1 MSPPCSG
8 RLRPAGDHR
17 NGIGCLATP
26 HVGATIDRRDGTHV
40 LRAATGRR
48 RVAEDADIETNSR
61 VSGRSND
68 REVQD
73 SSCAGIAR
81 MARRPLGGAARS
93 TRIGP
98 VSRFDRRGFLQKI
111 GAGIALAPF
120 AGMAMTHGSPS
131 TAGPAP
137 ERQAPASDRSDS
149 PAISIARAHIEAWSN
164 HDFASAR
171 KSLAADIHFTA
182 TSMQPA
188 MAPTDLVGIDNYMT
202 GLVRFAHA
210 VVPASA
216 RVIASIGDERNAL
229 VMVTV
234 KAFLGL
240 GTPKT
245 LPMARLYL
253 LDGQG
258 KIKGEQVIFYVERS

>member
-1 MSPPCSG
+1 MSQ
-8 RLRPAGDHR
+8 L
-17 NGIGCLATP
+17 
-26 HVGATIDRRDGTHV
+26 
-40 LRAATGRR
+40 
-48 RVAEDADIETNSR
+48 
-61 VSGRSND
+61 
-68 REVQD
+68 
-73 SSCAGIAR
+73 
-81 MARRPLGGAARS
+81 
-93 TRIGP
+93 
-98 VSRFDRRGFLQKI
+98 DRRGFLQ
-111 GAGIALAPF
+111 GLVAGLALAPF
-120 AGMAMTHGSPS
+120 AGMAMTQHSPS
-131 TAGPAP
+131 IAGFVP
-137 ERQAPASDRSDS
+137 ERQDPASAKPDS
-149 PAISIARAHIEAWSN
+149 PAIAIAHAHIEAWSN

-188 MAPTDLVGIDNYMT
+188 MTPTDLVGIDNYMT
-202 GLVRFAHA
+202 GLVRFAQA
-210 VVPASA
+210 VVPDSA

-258 KIKGEQVIFYVERS
+258 KIKGEQVIFYVDRS

>member
-1 MSPPCSG
+1 MSQ
-8 RLRPAGDHR
+8 L
-17 NGIGCLATP
+17 
-26 HVGATIDRRDGTHV
+26 
-40 LRAATGRR
+40 
-48 RVAEDADIETNSR
+48 
-61 VSGRSND
+61 
-68 REVQD
+68 
-73 SSCAGIAR
+73 
-81 MARRPLGGAARS
+81 
-93 TRIGP
+93 
-98 VSRFDRRGFLQKI
+98 DRRGFLQ
-111 GAGIALAPF
+111 GLVAGLALAPF
-120 AGMAMTHGSPS
+120 AGTAMTQRSPS
-131 TAGPAP
+131 AAGLAP
-137 ERQAPASDRSDS
+137 ERQDPASARSDS
-149 PAISIARAHIEAWSN
+149 SAVSIARAHIKAWSH

-188 MAPTDLVGIDNYMT
+188 MTPTDLVGIDSYMT
-202 GLVRFAHA
+202 GLARFAQA
-210 VVPASA
+210 VVPDSA

-258 KIKGEQVIFYVERS
+258 KIKGEQVIFYVDRS